1 MDRGELAKLLHDV
14 LENDDDSGGGGYL
27 RQADAALAW
36 FRDYLGRDDVVERA
50 ARAVDPEI
58 WTDDIP
64 IPTRAGIHSFHARR
78 QRSCVIARA
87 ALDAIGGDSAD
98 VAAR

>member
-50 ARAVDPEI
+50 AEAMTPLVNDGMCGTMRKA
-58 WTDDIP
+58 WTTDL
-64 IPTRAGIHSFHARR
+64 
-78 QRSCVIARA
+78 ARA
-87 ALDAIGGDSAD
+87 ALNAIGGKDG
-98 VAAR
+98 R